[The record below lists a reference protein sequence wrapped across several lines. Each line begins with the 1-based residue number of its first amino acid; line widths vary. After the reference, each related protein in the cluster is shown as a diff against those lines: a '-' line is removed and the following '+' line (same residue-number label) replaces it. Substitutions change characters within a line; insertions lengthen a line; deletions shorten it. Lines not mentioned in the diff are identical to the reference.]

1 MAYTLTIHSI
11 SPTTAANTG
20 NIGLSINFTLSGSGV
35 SLPGFSLSLYDALS
49 GGSYIKSL
57 YYDDI
62 NDLQSGMAYSV
73 SFSGVGPGTYYVEVF
88 YKAPGSARRSIT
100 ITGSSSAT
108 ELITLNGSKVTT
120 NSLNGS
126 QITNETVNGVKVFGS

>member
-73 SFSGVGPGTYYVEVF
+73 SFSGVSPGTYYVEIF
-88 YKAPGSARRSIT
+88 YKAPGTTRRAIT

-108 ELITLNGSKVTT
+108 ELITLNGSKVTAS
-120 NSLNGS
+120 SLNGS

>member
-20 NIGLSINFTLSGSGV
+20 NIGLVVNFTLSGSGF
-35 SLPGFSLSLYDALS
+35 SLPGFSFNLYNSLT
-49 GGSYIKSL
+49 GGSLVKSL

-73 SFSGVGPGTYYVEVF
+73 SFSGVSPGTYYVEVF
-88 YKAPGSARRSIT
+88 FKAPGSTRRAIT
-100 ITGSSSAT
+100 ITGSASTT
-108 ELITLNGSKVTT
+108 ELITLNGNKVTS

-126 QITNETVNGVKVFGS
+126 QITSETVNGVKVYGS

>member
-11 SPTTAANTG
+11 SPTTAANIG
-20 NIGLSINFTLSGSGV
+20 NIGLSINFTLTGSGV

-49 GGSYIKSL
+49 GGTYIKSL

-73 SFSGVGPGTYYVEVF
+73 SFSGVSPGTYYVEVF
-88 YKAPGSARRSIT
+88 YKAPGTTRRAIT

-108 ELITLNGSKVTT
+108 ELITLNGSKVTA

>member
-35 SLPGFSLSLYDALS
+35 SLPGFSLSLYDSLS

-73 SFSGVGPGTYYVEVF
+73 SFSGVNPGTYYVEAF
-88 YKAPGSARRSIT
+88 FKAPGSTRKAIT

-126 QITNETVNGVKVFGS
+126 QITSETVNGVKVYGS

>member
-35 SLPGFSLSLYDALS
+35 SLPGFSLSLYDSLS

-57 YYDDI
+57 YYDDT

-73 SFSGVGPGTYYVEVF
+73 SFSGVSPGTYYVEVF
-88 YKAPGSARRSIT
+88 YKAPGSTRSAIT

-108 ELITLNGSKVTT
+108 ELITLNGNKVTS

-126 QITNETVNGVKVFGS
+126 QMTNETVNGVKVYGS

>member
-11 SPTTAANTG
+11 SPATAENTG
-20 NIGLSINFTLSGSGV
+20 NIGLVVNFTLSGSGF
-35 SLPGFSLSLYDALS
+35 SLPGFSFNLYNSLT
-49 GGSYIKSL
+49 GGSLVKSL

-73 SFSGVGPGTYYVEVF
+73 SFSGVSPGTYYVEIF
-88 YKAPGSARRSIT
+88 FKAQGSTRRSIT
-100 ITGSSSAT
+100 ITGSASTT
-108 ELITLNGSKVTT
+108 ELITLNGNKVTS

-126 QITNETVNGVKVFGS
+126 QITNETVNGVKVYGS

>member
-20 NIGLSINFTLSGSGV
+20 NIGLVVNFTLSGSGF
-35 SLPGFSLSLYDALS
+35 SLPGFSFNLYNSLT
-49 GGSYIKSL
+49 GGSLVKSL
-57 YYDDI
+57 YYDDV

-73 SFSGVGPGTYYVEVF
+73 SFSGVSPGTYYVEVF
-88 YKAPGSARRSIT
+88 FKAPGSTRRAIT
-100 ITGSSSAT
+100 ITGSASTT
-108 ELITLNGSKVTT
+108 ELITLNGSKVTS

-126 QITNETVNGVKVFGS
+126 QITSETVNGVKVYGS

>member
-73 SFSGVGPGTYYVEVF
+73 SFSGVSPGTYYVEVF
-88 YKAPGSARRSIT
+88 YKAPGTTRRAIT

-108 ELITLNGSKVTT
+108 ELITLNGSKVTA

>member
-11 SPTTAANTG
+11 SPTTAVNTG
-20 NIGLSINFTLSGSGV
+20 SIGLSINFTLSGSGV

-49 GGSYIKSL
+49 GGTYIKSL

-73 SFSGVGPGTYYVEVF
+73 SFSGVSPGTYYVEVF
-88 YKAPGSARRSIT
+88 YKAPGTTRRAIT

-108 ELITLNGSKVTT
+108 ELITLNGSKVTA

>member
-11 SPTTAANTG
+11 SPATAANTG
-20 NIGLSINFTLSGSGV
+20 NIGLVVNFTLSGSGF
-35 SLPGFSLSLYDALS
+35 SLPGFSFNLYNSLT
-49 GGSYIKSL
+49 GGSLVKSL

-73 SFSGVGPGTYYVEVF
+73 SFSGVSPGTYYVEVF
-88 YKAPGSARRSIT
+88 FKAPGSTRRSIT
-100 ITGSSSAT
+100 VTGSASTT
-108 ELITLNGSKVTT
+108 ELITLNGNKVTS

-126 QITNETVNGVKVFGS
+126 QITSETVNGVKVYGS